1 MNYRV
6 LGRTGIKVSEI
17 AFGCVEIGIPYG
29 IGVRDVA
36 DMPAEAECMK
46 MLHAARDAGI
56 NFYDTARLYGKS
68 ENILGRAFRDQR
80 EKVVI
85 STKCKH
91 LPDSA
96 DALNES
102 GLIRDIIRTS
112 LDESLSALQ
121 TDYIDLFMLHN
132 AEIEVLENETVC
144 DTFVQLKKSGAVRAI
159 GVSTY
164 RVEETEKAIE
174 SGVWDSIQLPFNLM
188 DQRQHVLFKKGEAV
202 GVGIVI
208 RSVLL
213 KGILSDRGRNLHPAL
228 RDVESHRKLYDELMD
243 DHIPTLPMLATKFA
257 LSFSSISSV
266 LVGID
271 REEYLRDALK
281 AADGRYLEVHRLRRA
296 QELAYPE
303 PEFLNLPEWD
313 RKGWL

>member
-17 AFGCVEIGIPYG
+17 AFGCVEIGMPYG
-29 IGVRDVA
+29 IGVKEMA
-36 DMPAEAECMK
+36 DMPAEKECLK
-46 MLHAARDAGI
+46 MLRAALDAGI
-56 NFYDTARLYGKS
+56 NFYDTARLYGRS

-91 LPDSA
+91 LPASA
-96 DALNES
+96 DALKES

-132 AEIEVLENETVC
+132 AAIEILENETVC
-144 DTFVQLKKSGAVRAI
+144 DTFAQLKKMGVVRAI

-164 RVEETEKAIE
+164 RIEETGKAID
-174 SGVWDSIQLPFNLM
+174 SGIWDSIQLPFNLM
-188 DQRQHVLFKKGEAV
+188 DQSQHVLFKKADEA

-213 KGILSDRGRNLHPAL
+213 KGILSDRGAQLHPEL
-228 RDVESHRKLYDELMD
+228 RDVESHRKLYDELLD
-243 DHIPTLPMLATKFA
+243 DDIPALPMLATKFA
-257 LSFSSISSV
+257 LSFSNISSV

-271 REEYLRDALK
+271 REAYLKDALK
-281 AADGRYLEVHRLRRA
+281 AADGRYLEAHRLRRA
-296 QELAYPE
+296 RELAYPE